1 MGSDPVQPLEYARQ
15 SPRRR
20 PPLWVWV
27 LLLGVGLQF
36 LIWPAYFRH
45 RARQQALQQLRAATQ
60 QLQVRLQAESKA
72 AEKAWADIDA
82 AAADT
87 RADIEK
93 MNNRTPTTRRDE
105 HSPDAAVEE

>member
-1 MGSDPVQPLEYARQ
+1 MESDQVQPLEYARR

-20 PPLWVWV
+20 PPMWVWV

-60 QLQVRLQAESKA
+60 QFQVILQAESKS
-72 AEKAWADIDA
+72 AEKGWADVEA
-82 AAADT
+82 AAAET

-93 MNNRTPTTRRDE
+93 MNNQTPTTQRDE
-105 HSPDAAVEE
+105 NSPDAAMEE